1 MKLRKVDS
9 KNMFNAIINFPKNI
23 DDALKI
29 AKKFKFKSKYYKID
43 NVVISGMGGSAIG
56 GDIVSALGKE
66 NIDIPLTISRNYTLP
81 NWVGKNSLV
90 ICSSYS
96 GNTEETLSCL
106 EDALKKNAQICGI
119 TTGGILKSKL
129 NELNKDVF
137 ITPSGLQPRAALAYS
152 LIPISKILEKLDVL
166 KIGFDIWLDEFLKNI
181 KDYQTIY
188 CLEGQ
193 KNPTYDLARKIYK
206 KIPIIY
212 ADNSTLSVVATRMK
226 GQISE
231 NSKMLAYQNDLP
243 ELNHNEIVGWE
254 NNLNI
259 LNNLAVIWLKD
270 ESDHERNKY
279 RQNITK
285 NILDK
290 INIKQFSVKVE
301 GNSFQERFLH
311 MLHFG
316 DWLSYWCAMLHKTD
330 PNPVFKIDRLKN
342 SLESL

>member
-1 MKLRKVDS
+1 
-9 KNMFNAIINFPKNI
+9 MFQAIINFPDNI
-23 DDALKI
+23 DEALKI
-29 AKKFKFKSKYYKID
+29 ANKFKLKNKYDKIE
-43 NVVISGMGGSAIG
+43 NVVIAGMGGSAIG
-56 GDIVSALGKE
+56 ADIVLALGKE
-66 NIDIPLTISRNYTLP
+66 NIDIPLIISRNYNLP

-96 GNTEETLSCL
+96 GNTEEILSCL
-106 EDALKKNAQICGI
+106 EDAIEKNAQVCGI

-129 NELNKDVF
+129 NELNKDVI

-152 LIPISKILEKLDVL
+152 LIPISKILEKLDIL

-181 KDYQTIY
+181 KKYQNIY
-188 CLEGQ
+188 ILKKQE
-193 KNPTYDLARKIYK
+193 NPTYVLAKKIYK

-212 ADNSTLSVVATRMK
+212 ADNSTLSVVGTRIK

-231 NSKMLAYQNDLP
+231 NSKMLVYQNDLP

-259 LNNLAVIWLKD
+259 INDFVIIWLKD
-270 ESDHERNKY
+270 ENDHERNKY
-279 RQNITK
+279 RQKISE
-285 NILDK
+285 NILNEIK
-290 INIKQFSVKVE
+290 IKQYSIKVE

-316 DWLSYWCAMLHKTD
+316 DWLSYWCALLHETD
-330 PNPVFKIDRLKN
+330 PNPVLKIDRLKN

>member
-1 MKLRKVDS
+1 MKLKKVDS
-9 KNMFNAIINFPKNI
+9 KNMFQAIINFPDNI
-23 DDALKI
+23 DEALKI
-29 AKKFKFKSKYYKID
+29 ANKFKLKNKYDKIE
-43 NVVISGMGGSAIG
+43 NVVIAGMGGSAIG
-56 GDIVSALGKE
+56 ADIVLALGKE
-66 NIDIPLTISRNYTLP
+66 NIDIPLIISRNYNLP

-96 GNTEETLSCL
+96 GNTEEILSCL
-106 EDALKKNAQICGI
+106 EDAIEKNAQVCGI

-129 NELNKDVF
+129 NELNKDVI

-152 LIPISKILEKLDVL
+152 LIPISKILEKLDIL

-181 KDYQTIY
+181 KKYQNIY
-188 CLEGQ
+188 ILKKQE
-193 KNPTYDLARKIYK
+193 NPTYVLAKKIYK

-212 ADNSTLSVVATRMK
+212 ADNSTLSVVGTRIK

-231 NSKMLAYQNDLP
+231 NSKMLVYQNDLP

-259 LNNLAVIWLKD
+259 INDFVIIWLKD
-270 ESDHERNKY
+270 ENDHERNKY
-279 RQNITK
+279 RQKISE
-285 NILDK
+285 NILNEIK
-290 INIKQFSVKVE
+290 IKQYSIKVE

-316 DWLSYWCAMLHKTD
+316 DWLSYWCALLHETD
-330 PNPVFKIDRLKN
+330 PNPVLKIDRLKN